1 MLKMIEKKMT
11 KTTLFNAK
19 WTDGGFG
26 GAGAN
31 IFRGHSEATRLHLQ
45 GGNIPVTAG
54 T

>member
-1 MLKMIEKKMT
+1 MT

-19 WTDGGFG
+19 RADGGFG

-31 IFRGHSEATRLHLQ
+31 IFRGHSEASHLHFQ
-45 GGNIPVTAG
+45 DGNIPVTAG